1 MLGSEFVFHCVVDLR
16 GLTIVDVII
25 LDAPYKA
32 STSRPIKTFWGVIIS
47 DLTIISVVLQKNAN
61 YLRHG
66 RSSHLGVY
74 RGSELKFTY

>member
-47 DLTIISVVLQKNAN
+47 DLTIISVVLQKTQIICVMAEA
-61 YLRHG
+61 LI
-66 RSSHLGVY
+66 LGY
-74 RGSELKFTY
+74 TEGLN